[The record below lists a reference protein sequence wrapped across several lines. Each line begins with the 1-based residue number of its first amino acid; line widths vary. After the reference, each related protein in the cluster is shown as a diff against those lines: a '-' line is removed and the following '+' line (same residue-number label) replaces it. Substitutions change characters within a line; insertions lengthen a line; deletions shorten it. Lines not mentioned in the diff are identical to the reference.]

1 MPESHVRLAGSKRGE
16 EPNARHVGDVDSAS
30 PIELTVTVHPED
42 FAHASEEVERVLGRF
57 GLSVE
62 PTYPATGSLAVSGSA
77 GQIEDAFRAGLG
89 LYDHGPDGIL
99 RGRKGEIHI
108 PADLDGV
115 VTGVFGLDQRR
126 VARRLTGSGDSP
138 PGPSP
143 LRPEELEQR
152 YSFPEGYGKGQTIA
166 IAEFGGGYFPDDI
179 RIFCKTHGR
188 TVPEIEVVSV
198 GAVPLTPAE
207 ITAAVAQQQAPLV
220 GESHEV
226 TMDVEIVAGLC
237 PDAKIRIFFATFD
250 QKGWIDL
257 LDRVV
262 AEDPPPVSLSVSW
275 GDAEDSAKWSPAAV
289 DAINQRLR
297 AAARRGITVCA
308 AAGDDGCGDQMQD
321 ERAHVHFP
329 ASSPYVLAVGGTML
343 AGDAEVVWWNCPG
356 DRSQPQTYPRG
367 GSTGGGVSAV
377 FARPVWQGVHVRSL
391 NPGDFDGRVVPDV
404 AGLAGL
410 PGYATVFQGQPRMN
424 GGTSGTTPLWAA
436 LVARIA
442 AVAPEKPL
450 GFFTE
455 LLYQAGADGRLRGA
469 SGFKDITQGSN
480 VTPKP
485 GFGYEA
491 SEGFDAVTGW
501 GVPNGHALLASL
513 RK

>member
-1 MPESHVRLAGSKRGE
+1 MTPESHVRLEGSKRGE
-16 EPNARHVGDVDSAS
+16 EPDAPHVGDVDSAS

-42 FAHASEEVERVLGRF
+42 FAHASEEVKRVLGRF
-57 GLSVE
+57 GLRVE
-62 PTYPATGSLAVSGSA
+62 PAYPATGSLAVSGSA
-77 GQIEDAFRAGLG
+77 GQIEDTFRAGVG

-99 RGRKGEIHI
+99 RGREGEIHV

-152 YSFPEGYGKGQTIA
+152 YSFPKGHAKGQTIA
-166 IAEFGGGYFPDDI
+166 IAEFGGGYLPEDI
-179 RIFCKTHGR
+179 RTFCETHGR
-188 TVPEIEVVSV
+188 TAPEIEVVSV

-237 PDAKIRIFFATFD
+237 PDAKIRMFFATFD
-250 QKGWIDL
+250 EKGWIDL

-262 AEDPPPVSLSVSW
+262 AEDPAPVSLSVSW
-275 GDAEDSAKWSPAAV
+275 GLAEDSAKWSPAAV
-289 DAINQRLR
+289 DAINQRLQ

-321 ERAHVHFP
+321 ERAHAHFP
-329 ASSPYVLAVGGTML
+329 ASSPHVLAVGGTML
-343 AGDAEVVWWNCPG
+343 DDEEEVVWWNCPG
-356 DRSQPQTYPRG
+356 DQSDPQKYPRG
-367 GSTGGGVSAV
+367 GSTGGGVSQR
-377 FARPVWQGVHVRSL
+377 FKRPEWQNVHVRSL
-391 NPGDFDGRVVPDV
+391 NPGGFDGRIVPDV
-404 AGLAGL
+404 AALAGL
-410 PGYATVFQGQPRMN
+410 PGYSIVFQGQPRMN
-424 GGTSGTTPLWAA
+424 GGTSASAPLWAA

-442 AVAPEKPL
+442 GAAP
-450 GFFTE
+450 GFLAP
-455 LLYQAGADGRLRGA
+455 LLYGEGADGRVRGV
-469 SGFKDITQGSN
+469 SGFTDITKGN
-480 VTPKP
+480 NRTPKP
-485 GFGYEA
+485 GFGYHA
-491 SEGFDAVTGW
+491 GNGFDAVTGW
-501 GVPNGHALLASL
+501 GVPNGRALLASL